1 MIEWLFDLW
10 NDLWYKYHFNS
21 IYGTPESRTKEFK
34 TGNLALIISVLTL
47 IIVISY
53 IIFHG

>member
-34 TGNLALIISVLTL
+34 SGNLALVIAIITL

-53 IIFHG
+53 IVFHG